1 MMQSSRL
8 KGWRLARRA
17 AVAAALLVVLV
28 AVAGLGLLRGSLPQV
43 QGSRSLPG
51 LATVVRIERDA
62 AGVPRIIGQSRL
74 DVARVTGYL
83 HAQER
88 FFQMDLLRRR
98 AAGELSALLGAP
110 LYEIDAQVRRNHF
123 REVARR
129 VLQAQTTAQR
139 TLLQAYVDGVNAG
152 LGALTVRPWE
162 YQLLRVAPEPWQP
175 EDSLLCIYS
184 MWLDLQDHDANIDR
198 SLRAI
203 RDATGEAGFAFLGGL
218 AQRGDAALDGSVLP
232 EAALPVALPAPRS
245 RIAAAADPL
254 GLQPP
259 FVAGSNSFAIA
270 GARSASGLPV
280 LANDMHLSL
289 RVPHI
294 WYRASLQ
301 WIDAS
306 GASRK
311 VVGVMLPGMPAMVVG
326 SNGHVAWGFTNSN
339 IDTVDAVPLG
349 PQEVVRERV
358 EEIQIRGAPAR
369 QLRLRESALGPV
381 LTAADAPQQLALR
394 WTALQAEA
402 TNLQLVDMENSQSVA
417 QAMEIAHRSGIPNQ
431 NLLVVDAAGHV
442 GWTLTGAIPLR
453 DGSGWLPPA
462 QVRTWVDPPEGLLW
476 TANNRIVGGAALA
489 LLGDGGYDGSARAAS
504 IRDDLRERAARAPL
518 TETDLLAVQLGDR
531 AAHLDPWR
539 DLLLGVLDD
548 AFVAGNP
555 ARQALRE
562 TVQSWQ
568 GHASVDSVGYRV
580 LRGFRSQAAQR
591 ALGPWVRATQAV
603 YADANLG
610 RLRPETAALRLLQQQ
625 PASLLDPAYASW
637 QTLLQQSADAVLQE
651 AGGSADSVKAWTWGR
666 YNVSAMRHPLSA
678 ALPRFIGQWLD
689 MPAEQQ
695 AGDSD
700 MARVAR
706 PTSGAS
712 QRLVVSP
719 GREEQGLL
727 HLPGGQS
734 GHPLS
739 PYYRAGHEAWAKGE
753 PAPLLPGATRWIL
766 TLQP

>member
-28 AVAGLGLLRGSLPQV
+28 ALAGLGLLRGSLPQV

-129 VLQAQTTAQR
+129 VLQAQTPAQR
-139 TLLQAYVDGVNAG
+139 ALLQAYVDGVNAG
-152 LGALTVRPWE
+152 VTALTARPWE

-198 SLRAI
+198 SLRAL
-203 RDATGEAGFAFLGGL
+203 REATGEAGFAFLGGL

-232 EAALPVALPAPRS
+232 EAALPVGLPVARS
-245 RIAAAADPL
+245 RVAAAADPL

-280 LANDMHLSL
+280 LANDMHLGL

-301 WIDAS
+301 WIDDS
-306 GASRK
+306 GASRR

-349 PQEVVRERV
+349 PQEVVHERV
-358 EEIQIRGAPAR
+358 EQIQIRGAPAR

-453 DGSGWLPPA
+453 DGEGWLPPA
-462 QVRTWVDPPEGLLW
+462 QVPTWIDPPEGLLW

-562 TVQSWQ
+562 AVQSWQ

-580 LRGFRSQAAQR
+580 LRSFRSQAAQR

-637 QTLLQQSADAVLQE
+637 QTLLQQSADAVLRE

-678 ALPRFIGQWLD
+678 ALPGFIGQWLD

>member
-8 KGWRLARRA
+8 KGWRMARRA

-28 AVAGLGLLRGSLPQV
+28 AVAVLALLRGSLPQV

-51 LATVVRIERDA
+51 LATTVRIERDA
-62 AGVPRIIGQSRL
+62 AGVPRIIGQSRV
-74 DVARVTGYL
+74 DVARATGFL

-110 LYEIDAQVRRNHF
+110 LYDIDAQVRRNHF
-123 REVARR
+123 RDVARH
-129 VLQAQTTAQR
+129 VLQAQTPAQR

-152 LGALTVRPWE
+152 LGALTARPWE

-203 RDATGEAGFAFLGGL
+203 RDATGEAGFVFLGGL

-232 EAALPVALPAPRS
+232 EAALPAQLPVPRRAVAT
-245 RIAAAADPL
+245 AADPL

-270 GARSASGLPV
+270 GTRSASGLPV
-280 LANDMHLSL
+280 LANDMHLGL

-306 GASRK
+306 GASRR

-349 PQEVVRERV
+349 PQDAVHERV
-358 EEIQIRGAPAR
+358 EQIQIRGAPAR

-394 WTALQAEA
+394 WTALQPEA

-417 QAMEIAHRSGIPNQ
+417 QAMEVAHRSGIPNQ

-462 QVRTWVDPPEGLLW
+462 QVPTWIDPPEGLLW

-580 LRGFRSQAAQR
+580 LRSFRSQAAQR

-678 ALPRFIGQWLD
+678 ALPGFIGQWLD

>member
-8 KGWRLARRA
+8 KGWRMARRA

-28 AVAGLGLLRGSLPQV
+28 AVAGLALLRGSLPQV

-51 LATVVRIERDA
+51 LATTVRIERDA

-74 DVARVTGYL
+74 DVARATGFL

-110 LYEIDAQVRRNHF
+110 LYDIDAQVRRNHF

-129 VLQAQTTAQR
+129 VLQAQTPAQR

-152 LGALTVRPWE
+152 LGALTARPWE

-203 RDATGEAGFAFLGGL
+203 RDATDEAGFAFLGGL

-232 EAALPVALPAPRS
+232 EAALPVTLPAPRS
-245 RIAAAADPL
+245 RVAAAADPL

-280 LANDMHLSL
+280 LANDMHLGL

-306 GASRK
+306 GASRR

-349 PQEVVRERV
+349 PQDAVHERI
-358 EEIQIRGAPAR
+358 EQIQIRGAPAR
-369 QLRLRESALGPV
+369 QLHLRESALGPV

-417 QAMEIAHRSGIPNQ
+417 QAMEVAHRSGIPNQ

-462 QVRTWVDPPEGLLW
+462 QVPTWIDPPEGLLW

-504 IRDDLRERAARAPL
+504 IRNDLRERAARAPL

-539 DLLLGVLDD
+539 DLLLGVLNDE
-548 AFVAGNP
+548 FVAGNP

-562 TVQSWQ
+562 AVQSWQ

-580 LRGFRSQAAQR
+580 LRSFRSQAAQR

-625 PASLLDPAYASW
+625 PATLLDPAYASW

-651 AGGSADSVKAWTWGR
+651 AGGSAASVKAWTWGR
-666 YNVSAMRHPLSA
+666 YNVLAMRHPLSA
-678 ALPRFIGQWLD
+678 ALPHFIGQWLD

-706 PTSGAS
+706 PTSGVS

-727 HLPGGQS
+727 NLPGGQS

-753 PAPLLPGATRWIL
+753 PAPLMPGATRWIL